1 MAEKNSDKKLEE
13 ANFEVSSLA
22 EVKDENGN
30 GIFHMKL
37 KTKIILFVSILILL
51 AAGALIYLFFEKYI
65 NAEIWQV
72 AVWGI
77 CGGIAIYSIFA
88 KSILSMLLNL
98 ILFAGLSFL
107 PTWQSG
113 YEFFRPTIERFTTE
127 PAEKNISEPAQVEE
141 KNSVSEDKKIPAEKI
156 SPSAEEKNSSPES
169 KNLEEKIPAEN
180 KSDSENKLQEI
191 PPRENSQS
199 QENNFKQDL
208 PTL

>member
-72 AVWGI
+72 AVWGLWLNCDLFNFCKVNFINAFEFNFI
-77 CGGIAIYSIFA
+77 CRIVFLADLAIR
-88 KSILSMLLNL
+88 L
-98 ILFAGLSFL
+98 
-107 PTWQSG
+107 
-113 YEFFRPTIERFTTE
+113 
-127 PAEKNISEPAQVEE
+127 
-141 KNSVSEDKKIPAEKI
+141 
-156 SPSAEEKNSSPES
+156 
-169 KNLEEKIPAEN
+169 
-180 KSDSENKLQEI
+180 
-191 PPRENSQS
+191 
-199 QENNFKQDL
+199 
-208 PTL
+208 